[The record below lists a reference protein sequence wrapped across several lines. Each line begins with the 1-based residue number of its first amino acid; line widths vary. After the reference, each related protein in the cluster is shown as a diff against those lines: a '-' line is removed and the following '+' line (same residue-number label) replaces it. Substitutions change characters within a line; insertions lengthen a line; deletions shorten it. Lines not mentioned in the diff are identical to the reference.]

1 MSTYATGAYRSCFAF
16 CSTLPFCGSCLL
28 SACLNQTVVLDVVR
42 VDNLLLVFCIVDRVI
57 HLARDRISRWKGT

>member
-1 MSTYATGAYRSCFAF
+1 
-16 CSTLPFCGSCLL
+16 
-28 SACLNQTVVLDVVR
+28 LNQTVVLDVVR